1 MDHDGRWEVF
11 GIQNNIFIQ
20 KGKTMNYCKQEM
32 PDLQG
37 TGEQKSYFR
46 PITYTNIHGEQLFKR
61 MGMDGSGLSEEAMR
75 AAVRIIRE
83 TLIHYLSLG
92 HTVTIDGLGSFRL
105 SLGLKEGKVM
115 EPTDD
120 EADETKRNAQSVEV
134 KKVLFR
140 VDRGLLQDLN
150 MNVSLE
156 RRETK
161 RLKTPGTTKEERL
174 QMALD
179 YLDRHAFFRVADYA
193 ELTGLSVS
201 ASRRELNVLVADETS
216 GLKTNGRGTHIV
228 YVKEN
233 EK

>member
-1 MDHDGRWEVF
+1 
-11 GIQNNIFIQ
+11 
-20 KGKTMNYCKQEM
+20 MNYCKQEM

-37 TGEQKSYFR
+37 TGKQKSYFR

-61 MGMDGSGLSEEAMR
+61 MGMDGSGLTEETMY

-134 KKVLFR
+134 KKVLFK
-140 VDRGLLQDLN
+140 VDRNFLQELN
-150 MNVSLE
+150 MGTNLE
-156 RRETK
+156 RAETK
-161 RLKTPGTTKEERL
+161 HLKKPDTTKEERL

-179 YLDRHAFFRVADYA
+179 YLDSHTFFRAVDYA
-193 ELTGLSVS
+193 ELTGLSLS
-201 ASRRELNVLVADETS
+201 AAQYELRSLVADETS
-216 GLKTNGRGTHIV
+216 RLKTNGKGSHIV
-228 YVKEN
+228 YVKAGA
-233 EK
+233 

>member
-1 MDHDGRWEVF
+1 
-11 GIQNNIFIQ
+11 
-20 KGKTMNYCKQEM
+20 MNYCKQEM

-37 TGEQKSYFR
+37 TGKQKSYFR

-61 MGMDGSGLSEEAMR
+61 MGMDGSGLSEETMY

-120 EADETKRNAQSVEV
+120 DADETKRNAQSVEV
-134 KKVLFR
+134 KKVLFK
-140 VDRGLLQDLN
+140 VDRNFLQELN
-150 MNVSLE
+150 MGTFLE
-156 RRETK
+156 RTETK
-161 RLKTPGTTKEERL
+161 HLKKPDTTKEERL

-179 YLDRHAFFRVADYA
+179 YLDSHVFFRAVDYA
-193 ELTGLSVS
+193 ELTGLSLS
-201 ASRRELNVLVADETS
+201 AAQYELRSLVADETS
-216 GLKTNGRGTHIV
+216 GLKTNGKGSHIV
-228 YVKEN
+228 YVKAGA
-233 EK
+233 